1 MGGSGAK
8 VPGYSVRGS
17 QHRRA
22 GFRIGSIGAL
32 ALSALLLATVATESA
47 GVQALPGQEASAP
60 IFGTRDAVLLAG
72 LVALHAALLP
82 FDADLRDDVGR
93 MRGGATHAVA
103 GTVEPMGRS
112 SLWFQ
117 ASAGTFVL
125 GKALGEPR
133 VADLGLHLFL
143 SIALSNTVTGGLKG
157 LSGRSRPDA
166 LHGPGADAHGLYSDP
181 HEWTLLA
188 GWEDA
193 SRRSYPSNH
202 AATAFTVA
210 AVLSE
215 ELGGATPWLA
225 YPIAGLV
232 AWSRLNDD
240 AHWASD
246 VTLGAAVGI
255 FSARL
260 VVRSLH
266 QEGGGLERWLHLET
280 DPDDRAARVGIRF
293 PVNGVR

>member
-1 MGGSGAK
+1 MSTKQSSGD
-8 VPGYSVRGS
+8 VRIS
-17 QHRRA
+17 RRRLRRA
-22 GFRIGSIGAL
+22 RFRIVSIRAL
-32 ALSALLLATVATESA
+32 TLSALLLAAVAPESP
-47 GVQALPGQEASAP
+47 GLQALPGHDDSGP

-72 LVALHAALLP
+72 LVALHAVFLP

-103 GTVEPMGRS
+103 GIVEPMGRS

-157 LSGRSRPDA
+157 LSGRSRPGA
-166 LHGPGADAHGLYSDP
+166 FHRPGADSHGLYSDP
-181 HEWTLLA
+181 HAWALLA

-210 AVLSE
+210 VVLSE

-225 YPIAGLV
+225 YPIASLV

-255 FSARL
+255 LSARL

-266 QEGGGLERWLHLET
+266 RQEGGGLERWLLFET
-280 DPDDRAARVGIRF
+280 DPVDRAARLGIQIETAF
-293 PVNGVR
+293 